1 MKPSQPPR
9 APQTTPAT
17 GNRAIVTIVGPDRVG
32 IIAGIANVLAD
43 ANANI
48 IDISQSVLR
57 EFFAMIMMVDLEQST
72 IPFDSLRE
80 RLQAKGKDLAVEVS
94 IQREDIFKV
103 MHRI

>member
-9 APQTTPAT
+9 PPQTTPAT

>member
-1 MKPSQPPR
+1 MIASASESG
-9 APQTTPAT
+9 APAASAP

-32 IIAGIANVLAD
+32 IIAGIANVLAE

-48 IDISQSVLR
+48 IDISQSVMR
-57 EFFAMIMMVDLEQST
+57 EFFAMIMMVDLERST
-72 IPFDSLRE
+72 LPFDVLRE
-80 RLQAKGKDLAVEVS
+80 RLRAKGAELSVQVS

>member
-9 APQTTPAT
+9 PPQTTPAA

-80 RLQAKGKDLAVEVS
+80 RLQGKGKDLAVEVS

>member
-1 MKPSQPPR
+1 MNQQPSQSAARPAPP
-9 APQTTPAT
+9 P
-17 GNRAIVTIVGPDRVG
+17 GNRAIVTIIGPDRVG
-32 IIAGIANVLAD
+32 IIAGIANVLAE

-57 EFFAMIMMVDLEQST
+57 EFFAMIMVVDLERAT
-72 IPFDSLRE
+72 IPFDALRE
-80 RLQAKGKDLAVEVS
+80 RLQTKGRELAVQVS